1 MKNTPPIVHVLL
13 ISSLVLTIAR
23 GVTLPFVTIYLIE
36 HFLLSQ
42 QAVGFVMGIGLAIAI
57 VASFFGGYLVDKLN
71 KKILAAVTVSFFS
84 ISFILFPF
92 GDHPVIVILL
102 IALLNT
108 AYNVWSINQKAFF
121 AEWLPVD
128 KRIRVFSANYTIIN
142 IGWAIGSALGVW
154 VVALHP
160 LFPFY
165 LSALLAVAVLIL
177 LFARMYRY
185 GHGPNSDT
193 NTSFHLNFI
202 STLSLLKSDKRLIY
216 FTLGST
222 MGAVVFG
229 QFTGYLSQYLI
240 TITNQNFAYQAIGV
254 MMITNALLVIILQ
267 YSLSKFFKANNLM
280 RWLIVGSLFFVLGL
294 VGFIL
299 AGDTLVFWAI
309 AMAIFTL
316 GEIIVIPVEYLF
328 IDFIAPAHLK
338 GTYYGVQN
346 LSQLGGAFNPIMAG
360 FLLTYLFPSSL
371 FIVLISTAFIG
382 LFFFYL
388 GYRLAHEQNLAAQ
401 IEEKEVLT

>member
-1 MKNTPPIVHVLL
+1 MKNTPPIVHILL

-36 HFLLSQ
+36 HFFLSQ

-57 VASFFGGYLVDKLN
+57 VVSFFGGYLVDKLD
-71 KKILAAVTVSFFS
+71 KKMLAGLMVAFFAL
-84 ISFILFPF
+84 SFILFPYS
-92 GDHPVIVILL
+92 DHPIVVVLL
-102 IALLNT
+102 IAMLNT

-121 AEWLPVD
+121 AEWLPVE
-128 KRIRVFSANYTIIN
+128 KRIRIFSANYTIIN

-154 VVALHP
+154 VVKFHP

-165 LSALLAVAVLIL
+165 LSGILAIAVLIL
-177 LFARMYRY
+177 LLALLYRY
-185 GHGPNSDT
+185 GYGPNADL
-193 NTSFHLNFI
+193 NLSFHLNFL
-202 STLSLLKSDKRLIY
+202 STLAILKTDKRLIY

-222 MGAVVFG
+222 MGAIVFG

-240 TITNQNFAYQAIGV
+240 VITDRDFAYDVIGV
-254 MMITNALLVIILQ
+254 IMVTNAILVIVLQ
-267 YSLSKFFKANNLM
+267 YSLSKYFKSDNLM
-280 RWLIVGSLFFVLGL
+280 RWLVIGSLFFVLGL
-294 VGFIL
+294 LGFML
-299 AGDTLVFWAI
+299 AGTSLLFWAL
-309 AMAIFTL
+309 AMAVFTL

-360 FLLTYLFPSSL
+360 FLLTYVFPNSL
-371 FIVLISTAFIG
+371 FLVLISTAFIG

-388 GYRLAHEQNLAAQ
+388 GYRLAHKQNQ
-401 IEEKEVLT
+401 ESMVSEVSLN